1 MNGASSINIPYKNE
15 LRDRQG
21 CGEYGRRHKP
31 LLDAAIND
39 IRIRFEGKT
48 VEVEFNDTAP
58 EATARLYS
66 HRARSDSGTQH
77 RMLVGENNHGTNQRR
92 LNHSRRVGSRVLEL
106 DHRHTHA
113 HSSRRHSTHPG
124 HRRQASSKRGKQLS
138 VNQPLTDSEAKN
150 IFINGVEDFYSLS
163 ANPQFSNSAE
173 LFDAWLTEHDRQLLA
188 KTEAEAGKR
197 ISSELK
203 LEHASDAHARTE
215 PSRAYIQGCKAARS
229 LLEDA
234 IRDMTQEQGTL

>member
-1 MNGASSINIPYKNE
+1 MSHAANTSIQDTQNGIG
-15 LRDRQG
+15 DFT
-21 CGEYGRRHKP
+21 
-31 LLDAAIND
+31 LL
-39 IRIRFEGKT
+39 
-48 VEVEFNDTAP
+48 P
-58 EATARLYS
+58 EADRNSLDDYMKLPE
-66 HRARSDSGTQH
+66 Q
-77 RMLVGENNHGTNQRR
+77 NR
-92 LNHSRRVGSRVLEL
+92 LNTCS
-106 DHRHTHA
+106 HA

-138 VNQPLTDSEAKN
+138 VNQPLTDSEAKK
-150 IFINGVEDFYSLS
+150 IFINGAEDFYSLS
-163 ANPQFSNSAE
+163 ANPQFSNVAE

-188 KTEAEAGKR
+188 KTETEAGKR

-234 IRDMTQEQGTL
+234 IRDLTQEQGTL

>member
-1 MNGASSINIPYKNE
+1 
-15 LRDRQG
+15 
-21 CGEYGRRHKP
+21 
-31 LLDAAIND
+31 
-39 IRIRFEGKT
+39 
-48 VEVEFNDTAP
+48 
-58 EATARLYS
+58 
-66 HRARSDSGTQH
+66 
-77 RMLVGENNHGTNQRR
+77 MLVGENNHGTNQRR

-138 VNQPLTDSEAKN
+138 VNQPLTDSEARN
-150 IFINGVEDFYSLS
+150 IFINGAEDFYSLS
-163 ANPQFSNSAE
+163 ANPQFSNVAE

-188 KTEAEAGKR
+188 KTETEAGKR

-234 IRDMTQEQGTL
+234 IRDMTQEQGTLSFSGVRTPAFRPVVKRLYLCHAGRFWFSMYRLNVSSGAPPAVPA

>member
-1 MNGASSINIPYKNE
+1 MLTRLHEYATGIANQNGRHDVRRGEAACIAAGVESVQSYLRRNPGVELEFALIQTDYASISPH
-15 LRDRQG
+15 
-21 CGEYGRRHKP
+21 RRRSLIVSEKID
-31 LLDAAIND
+31 LQQEALNALKDA
-39 IRIRFEGKT
+39 G
-48 VEVEFNDTAP
+48 
-58 EATARLYS
+58 L
-66 HRARSDSGTQH
+66 
-77 RMLVGENNHGTNQRR
+77 
-92 LNHSRRVGSRVLEL
+92 GSNSL
-106 DHRHTHA
+106 
-113 HSSRRHSTHPG
+113 
-124 HRRQASSKRGKQLS
+124 RQASSKRGKQLS

-150 IFINGVEDFYSLS
+150 IFINGAEDFYSLS
-163 ANPQFSNSAE
+163 ANPQFSNVAE

-188 KTEAEAGKR
+188 KTETEAGKR

>member
-1 MNGASSINIPYKNE
+1 
-15 LRDRQG
+15 
-21 CGEYGRRHKP
+21 
-31 LLDAAIND
+31 
-39 IRIRFEGKT
+39 
-48 VEVEFNDTAP
+48 
-58 EATARLYS
+58 
-66 HRARSDSGTQH
+66 
-77 RMLVGENNHGTNQRR
+77 MLVGENNHGTNQRR

-138 VNQPLTDSEAKN
+138 VNQPLTDSEARN
-150 IFINGVEDFYSLS
+150 IFINGAEDFYSLS
-163 ANPQFSNSAE
+163 ANPQFSNVAE

-188 KTEAEAGKR
+188 KTETEAGKR

-203 LEHASDAHARTE
+203 LEHASDAHARTD

>member
-1 MNGASSINIPYKNE
+1 
-15 LRDRQG
+15 
-21 CGEYGRRHKP
+21 
-31 LLDAAIND
+31 
-39 IRIRFEGKT
+39 
-48 VEVEFNDTAP
+48 
-58 EATARLYS
+58 
-66 HRARSDSGTQH
+66 
-77 RMLVGENNHGTNQRR
+77 MLVGENNHGTNQRR

-138 VNQPLTDSEAKN
+138 VNQPLTDSEAKK
-150 IFINGVEDFYSLS
+150 IFINGAEDFYSLS
-163 ANPQFSNSAE
+163 ANPQFSNVAE

-188 KTEAEAGKR
+188 KTETEAGKR

-234 IRDMTQEQGTL
+234 IRDMTQEQGTLRVSPRRNSSQSTATNAMNNTTPKTAALITQTKTTQTMTPVPTDGNWMETKTTTVRNTGI